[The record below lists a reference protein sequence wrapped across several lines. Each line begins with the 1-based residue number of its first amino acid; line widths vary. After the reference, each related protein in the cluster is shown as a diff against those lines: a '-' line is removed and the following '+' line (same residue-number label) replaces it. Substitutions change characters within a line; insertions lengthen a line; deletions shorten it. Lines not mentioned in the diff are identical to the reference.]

1 MSKDD
6 ISPDGPRPKG
16 RWLPAAVAAVFGLV
30 LGGGAYAWRASQQA
44 QPAVASQ
51 TGRPDI
57 GGAFQLVDQ
66 NGRPVDQSL
75 LQGKWTAVFFGF
87 TYCPDVCPATLQ
99 TLEAATQNLGP
110 AARDFQVVFISVDPA
125 RDTPQALKE
134 YTASFAIPGGMH
146 ALTGTPQQVDAA
158 AKAWRA
164 YYRKRGEG
172 ADYTVDHF
180 TSIYLMDPRG
190 RFARL
195 VPHGSTP
202 QKIAGEVK
210 AAMAEGPDRA

>member
-1 MSKDD
+1 MA
-6 ISPDGPRPKG
+6 I
-16 RWLPAAVAAVFGLV
+16 AAVVGLA
-30 LGGGAYAWRASQQA
+30 LGAGAYAWQASRQQ

-51 TGRPDI
+51 SGRPDI

-75 LQGKWTAVFFGF
+75 LQGKWSAVFFGF

-99 TLEAATQNLGP
+99 TLEAASSALGP
-110 AARDFQVVFISVDPA
+110 AAEEMQVVFISVDPE

-134 YTASFAIPGGMH
+134 YVASFDIPGGMH

-158 AKAWRA
+158 ARAWRA

-190 RFARL
+190 RFSRL

>member
-1 MSKDD
+1 MA
-6 ISPDGPRPKG
+6 
-16 RWLPAAVAAVFGLV
+16 LAAVVGLA
-30 LGGGAYAWRASQQA
+30 LGAGAYALKAGQQT

-57 GGAFQLVDQ
+57 GGDFQLVDQ

-99 TLEAATQNLGP
+99 TLEAASEALGP
-110 AARDFQVVFISVDPA
+110 AGRDMQVVFISVDPQ
-125 RDTPQALKE
+125 RDTPQALKD
-134 YTASFAIPGGMH
+134 YTSNFTIPGGMH
-146 ALTGTPQQVDAA
+146 ALTGTPEQVDAA

-190 RFARL
+190 RFSRL
-195 VPHGSTP
+195 IAHGRTP
-202 QKIAGEVK
+202 QQTAGEIK